1 MKIMRLALAVFA
13 ALPILASAQN
23 PGRPQSDSHMV
34 SEALAASLTLPAS
47 AGGALVMTPCAGCA
61 PRSLRASA
69 TTTYFIG
76 ERQVTLV
83 ELKDDL
89 IRRPQSIAT
98 VSYLARSGALLS
110 ISAEP
115 APAKRAATR
124 AR

>member
-1 MKIMRLALAVFA
+1 
-13 ALPILASAQN
+13 
-23 PGRPQSDSHMV
+23 
-34 SEALAASLTLPAS
+34 
-47 AGGALVMTPCAGCA
+47 
-61 PRSLRASA
+61 
-69 TTTYFIG
+69 
-76 ERQVTLV
+76 V